1 MTSVT
6 FSETQTSHSVVIVTH
21 GDDMLEKA
29 ESFSLALSHSEG
41 ESVLILPSQSTVW
54 IMDNDEGVFNLVHYT
69 TGG

>member
-21 GDDMLEKA
+21 DDDMLEKA
-29 ESFSLALSHSEG
+29 ESFSLALSDSEG

>member
-6 FSETQTSHSVVIVTH
+6 FSETQTSHSVVIFTH
-21 GDDMLEKA
+21 NDDMLEKA
-29 ESFSLALSHSEG
+29 ESFSLALSDSEG